1 MDELWLPINLKP
13 SARIC
18 EVSSDTRLRQSD
30 AHNDRERQGKKR
42 HKNGENDKEEAAREE
57 EKVHSLDL
65 LA

>member
-1 MDELWLPINLKP
+1 MAELWLPINLNP
-13 SARIC
+13 NLRIG

-30 AHNDRERQGKKR
+30 AHNDRERQRKKR
-42 HKNGENDKEEAAREE
+42 HMNGGNDNEEASQEE